1 MSLWFKDK
9 REILK
14 KTTKKFKQG
23 SLLSGLLNDAD
34 DNDSSSLLNSSKESL
49 TGTATISATV
59 SCNVKASNVLTSSAN
74 KLKRQKSMLHQ
85 PVGNQNC
92 LTPIRFGASSL
103 ASSPSA
109 AAAVLFTLNSNS
121 FTIPNEHSHSMI
133 SNSAS
138 KLLATKIELINGNAE
153 LQTFVN
159 DDNPHSKNLVNNI
172 SKSDVST
179 DLSCIDDSLIN
190 AFGNDFSYEIV
201 HKINQ

>member
-59 SCNVKASNVLTSSAN
+59 SGNKASNLLTSSAN

-85 PVGNQNC
+85 VGNQNC

-121 FTIPNEHSHSMI
+121 FSIPNEHSHSII

-159 DDNPHSKNLVNNI
+159 DDNLHSKNLVNNI